1 MVKCAKCGYEGE
13 GDSCARCGVIFSRLR
28 PGTPQGSARSAG
40 PRRTAHRQPKPPS
53 APAFSFLNVIVLAS
67 VLVLVGAAAWHF
79 VERASQRSTE
89 QSPVATTPKL
99 EGGSLTSSADVPIG
113 GEITELSGG
122 GAVLSMPGFAGGETT
137 GDEIMMPPA
146 GAKVSLPTLSVR
158 TVTAAD
164 IQKVIDIA
172 EQHPGDERFADF
184 VAKAHL
190 LLALRYFS
198 EGRYRETLASA
209 SEAEAWGAE
218 PRDVARLSAR
228 TYLELQDLSD
238 ALKWAQAALAFGPDP
253 DMYSIL
259 GNVYYLREELD
270 RAIEAWQHS
279 LALRNDPTVR
289 ASLEK
294 AIREEAIAE
303 NFDKQR
309 LSHFIVKYEGETME
323 DTGRLVLGSL
333 ERSYGFLKSRLDFE
347 PKEPVVVILYAR
359 RDYNELGGP
368 KWSAGLFDGK
378 VRVPVRGLQNLDRH
392 VESTLRHELTHAFLY
407 AQAGKNCPR
416 WLQEGMAEYSE
427 GTDASQYG
435 KMLAQRIDQDGDF
448 AYCLVGVRCDVRLYY
463 PAATSVVDYIIKNR
477 GMGGVKDIL
486 SLLGE
491 GYNID
496 QALNEVVGRDEM
508 GLMKEWQHFVKRRY
522 L

>member
-1 MVKCAKCGYEGE
+1 MVKCSKCGYEGE
-13 GDSCARCGVIFSRLR
+13 GNSCARCGVIFSKLR
-28 PGTPQGSARSAG
+28 SGTPQRSPRPAGPQRSAY
-40 PRRTAHRQPKPPS
+40 RQAKPPS
-53 APAFSFLNVIVLAS
+53 ASGFSFLNVIVLAS
-67 VLVLVGAAAWHF
+67 VLVLVGAAGWHL
-79 VERASQRSTE
+79 VQRTQRSE
-89 QSPVATTPKL
+89 QSPVATTPKF
-99 EGGSLTSSADVPIG
+99 EDGQLTKSPDVPIG
-113 GEITELSGG
+113 GEATERSTG
-122 GAVLSMPGFAGGETT
+122 GAVLSIPGLEGGDAK
-137 GDEIMMPPA
+137 GDETMLPPA
-146 GAKVSLPTLSVR
+146 GARVSLPTLSTR
-158 TVTAAD
+158 TVTGAE
-164 IQKVIDIA
+164 IQKIVDIA
-172 EQHPGDERFADF
+172 AQHPGDERLAAF
-184 VAKAHL
+184 VAKAYL
-190 LLALRYFS
+190 LLALRQFS
-198 EGRYRETLASA
+198 ERRYRDTLDSVSKAET
-209 SEAEAWGAE
+209 WGAG
-218 PRDVARLSAR
+218 PKDLARLSAR
-228 TYLELQDLSD
+228 TYLELQDLSQ

-270 RAIEAWQHS
+270 KAIEAWEYS
-279 LALRNDPTVR
+279 LAIRDDATVR
-289 ASLEK
+289 ASLER
-294 AIREEAIAE
+294 AIREVAIAGDF
-303 NFDKQR
+303 NKQR

-378 VRVPVRGLQNLDRH
+378 VRVPVRGLQSLDGH

-416 WLQEGMAEYSE
+416 WLQEGMAEHSE

-435 KMLAQRIDQDGDF
+435 KMLAQRIDQDSDF
-448 AYCLVGVRCDVRLYY
+448 AYCLIGVRCDVRLYY

-486 SLLGE
+486 TLLGE

-496 QALNEVVGRDEM
+496 QASMR
-508 GLMKEWQHFVKRRY
+508 
-522 L
+522 

>member
-1 MVKCAKCGYEGE
+1 
-13 GDSCARCGVIFSRLR
+13 
-28 PGTPQGSARSAG
+28 
-40 PRRTAHRQPKPPS
+40 
-53 APAFSFLNVIVLAS
+53 
-67 VLVLVGAAAWHF
+67 
-79 VERASQRSTE
+79 
-89 QSPVATTPKL
+89 
-99 EGGSLTSSADVPIG
+99 
-113 GEITELSGG
+113 
-122 GAVLSMPGFAGGETT
+122 
-137 GDEIMMPPA
+137 
-146 GAKVSLPTLSVR
+146 
-158 TVTAAD
+158 
-164 IQKVIDIA
+164 
-172 EQHPGDERFADF
+172 
-184 VAKAHL
+184 
-190 LLALRYFS
+190 
-198 EGRYRETLASA
+198 
-209 SEAEAWGAE
+209 
-218 PRDVARLSAR
+218 
-228 TYLELQDLSD
+228 
-238 ALKWAQAALAFGPDP
+238 
-253 DMYSIL
+253 MYSIL

-270 RAIEAWQHS
+270 KAIEAWEHS
-279 LALRNDPTVR
+279 LALRDDPTVR

-294 AIREEAIAE
+294 AGREAAIAE

-323 DTGRLVLGSL
+323 DTGRRVLGSL
-333 ERSYGFLKSRLDFE
+333 ERSYGFLKSRLNFE
-347 PKEPVVVILYAR
+347 PKEPVIVILYAR

-378 VRVPVRGLQNLDRH
+378 VRVPVRGLLNLDQH

-416 WLQEGMAEYSE
+416 WLQEGMAEYAE

-435 KMLAQRIDQDGDF
+435 KMLAQRIDQDSDF

-477 GMGGVKDIL
+477 GMGGVQDIL

-496 QALNEVVGRDEM
+496 QALNEVMGRDEM